1 MPILVCFSGLPAV
14 GKTTLA
20 KRVARALG
28 AVYLRVDTV
37 EQTLRECGFTD
48 DQIGGNGYSVVCGL
62 ATENLFMGRQVVA
75 DQVNPWALTRE
86 MFHQAARTA
95 GGTCLD
101 VEVVCSDQAEHQRR
115 AKERVGDIDGLE
127 LPDWEAIQS
136 RDYHPWDRPVVTI
149 DTAKMSEADAVAAI
163 LRAFTKC

>member
-1 MPILVCFSGLPAV
+1 MPVLVCFSGLPAV

-20 KRVARALG
+20 KRVSSALG

-37 EQTLRECGFTD
+37 EQTLRECGFND
-48 DQIGGNGYSVVCGL
+48 DQIGGNAYSVVCSL
-62 ATENLFMGRQVVA
+62 AKENLLLGRQVVA

-86 MFHQAARTA
+86 MFHLAARTA

-101 VEVVCSDQAEHQRR
+101 VEVVCSDQAEHRR
-115 AKERVGDIDGLE
+115 RVAERVSDIAGLKM
-127 LPDWEAIQS
+127 PDWEAVQS
-136 RDYHPWDRPVVTI
+136 RDYHPWDRPVVKI

-163 LRAFTKC
+163 LRAFTRC

>member
-1 MPILVCFSGLPAV
+1 MSILVCFSGLPAV

-20 KRVARALG
+20 KRVASALG

-37 EQTLRECGFTD
+37 EQTMRAGGFSEE
-48 DQIGGNGYSVVCGL
+48 QICGNGYSVVCSL
-62 ATENLFMGRQVVA
+62 ATENMLLGRQVVA

-86 MFHQAARTA
+86 MFHEAARAA

-101 VEVVCSDQAEHQRR
+101 VEVTCSDLAEHKRR
-115 AKERVGDIDGLE
+115 VSERVSDIDGLE
-127 LPDWEAIQS
+127 PPDWEAVQS
-136 RDYHPWDRPVVTI
+136 RDYHPWDRPVVKI

-163 LRAFTKC
+163 LRAFTRC